1 MSFSLNDS
9 ILAIST
15 PSGISLRAIIRLSG
29 KDVFDCLSSAFVPDD
44 GGKVTSEEKGF
55 SSCQGHIYLE
65 SEKIRIPA
73 CIYIMK
79 SPNSYTREDI
89 VEIHTFG
96 SPPLLEMLMEK
107 LLSSRR
113 VKVCRENNEELA
125 RSIRIAEPGEFTKRA
140 FLNGRISLAEAESVL
155 HIIRSQTDSEL
166 LMAVS
171 NLKGR
176 FTDLMN
182 NIQDELVK
190 LCAGI
195 EAAIDFLDQDIEL
208 ISLDEIKKQLGYIKE
223 KLCMLAGSGQKPRI
237 SHYGVKTVLIGW
249 PNAGKSSLFNK
260 LLNRSRAIVTQ
271 VCGTTRDTLEADVDL
286 EGINFRII
294 DTAGIT
300 YGKGELESVIEQR
313 TYDSIDA
320 AQIVLFVIDGCMNL
334 SGEQIKFFDSI
345 TTRSKIIVINKND
358 LQQKIR
364 YEELPSKMKAFP
376 VVKTSVLTCEGLD
389 KLKKIMVSAI
399 FENNIDISASD
410 VVFTMRQRD
419 VLSRAIDILEQT
431 SDSLIEGI
439 GHELVAIDLR
449 KALDTIGEIT
459 GEVLTD
465 DILDRIFSEFCIGK

>member
-15 PSGISLRAIIRLSG
+15 PSGRSLRAIIRLSG

-44 GGKVTSEEKGF
+44 GGKVTSEKGF
-55 SSCQGHIYLE
+55 SSCQGRIYLE

-73 CIYIMK
+73 SIYIMK

-107 LLSSRR
+107 LLSPRR
-113 VKVCRENNEELA
+113 EKVCRKNNEEPA

-182 NIQDELVK
+182 NIQEELVK
-190 LCAGI
+190 LCARI

-419 VLSRAIDILEQT
+419 VLNRVLDILEQT

>member
-15 PSGISLRAIIRLSG
+15 PSGRSLRAIIRLSG

-44 GGKVTSEEKGF
+44 GWKVTSEKGF
-55 SSCQGHIYLE
+55 SSCQGRIYLE

-107 LLSSRR
+107 LLSSGRE
-113 VKVCRENNEELA
+113 KVCRKNNEEPA

-182 NIQDELVK
+182 NIQEELVK
-190 LCAGI
+190 LCARI

-208 ISLDEIKKQLGYIKE
+208 ISLDEIRKQLGYIKE

-419 VLSRAIDILEQT
+419 VLSRALDILEQT